1 MFFLKIISIFSFK
14 IDSTTLDPDP
24 NWANILDPDLH
35 SLYSIWSFGYTTL
48 IFFGVF
54 YIYAACFIII
64 MKYYFYRLRI
74 GIRVPVLWQLHFA
87 GVFLYR
93 HLQPFLPNFRYKKFP
108 LSGKRFL
115 GLLINLNP
123 NPRVIGL

>member
-48 IFFGVF
+48 IFFVF
-54 YIYAACFIII
+54 FTF
-64 MKYYFYRLRI
+64 M
-74 GIRVPVLWQLHFA
+74 QL
-87 GVFLYR
+87 V
-93 HLQPFLPNFRYKKFP
+93 
-108 LSGKRFL
+108 S
-115 GLLINLNP
+115 
-123 NPRVIGL
+123 